1 MELIQRQVD
10 IDRLAS
16 PPMKE
21 NSYNNSPLL
30 ELDFDAF
37 PLNCFFMGQPEQ
49 STCSSQ
55 ATCGDVRVE
64 IGWMLAIALAVL
76 GVVSLFWDLEIS
88 RLATSIKIPGDV
100 RKAIH
105 LSEAFAHFSG
115 VVVILGTLL
124 IVDTKNRV
132 RLIQACMLVT
142 TSGVVSNAAKYIIPR
157 YRPHSIGEASIS
169 IPSSWETWGV
179 PWSGSWFE
187 EAVRSFPS
195 GHSATAVA
203 LAIALSFIYPRG
215 RWVFAL
221 LAFMACLQ
229 RLVSGAHFLSDIIAG
244 SDIAV
249 LVSLGF
255 YRYAFRDIH
264 AVKTVE

>member
-1 MELIQRQVD
+1 LLGIAQTKGKGYNARFILDLQV
-10 IDRLAS
+10 I
-16 PPMKE
+16 
-21 NSYNNSPLL
+21 
-30 ELDFDAF
+30 AF
-37 PLNCFFMGQPEQ
+37 PLYHFFMGQPNQ

-55 ATCGDVRVE
+55 TPFGCVRVE

-115 VVVILGTLL
+115 VVVILGTLM
-124 IVDTKNRV
+124 IVDMKNRA
-132 RLIQACMLVT
+132 RLIQACLLVT

-157 YRPHSIGEASIS
+157 YRPHSLAEASIP
-169 IPSSWETWGV
+169 IQSSWETWGV

-215 RWVFAL
+215 QWMFAV

-249 LVSLGF
+249 LVSLGV

>member
-1 MELIQRQVD
+1 
-10 IDRLAS
+10 
-16 PPMKE
+16 
-21 NSYNNSPLL
+21 
-30 ELDFDAF
+30 
-37 PLNCFFMGQPEQ
+37 MGLPNQ
-49 STCSSQ
+49 SISSSQ
-55 ATCGDVRVE
+55 TTCGRVRVE
-64 IGWMLAIALAVL
+64 IGWMLAIAFAVV
-76 GVVSLFWDLEIS
+76 GVISSFWDLEIS
-88 RLATSIKIPGDV
+88 RLATSIKIPGDL
-100 RKAIH
+100 RKGIH

-124 IVDTKNRV
+124 IVDIKNRA
-132 RLIQACMLVT
+132 RLIQACLLVT

-157 YRPHSIGEASIS
+157 YRPHSLDQASIP
-169 IPSSWETWGV
+169 IQSSWETWGV

-203 LAIALSFIYPRG
+203 LAIALSWIYPRG
-215 RWVFAL
+215 RWVFAV

-229 RLVSGAHFLSDIIAG
+229 RLVSGAHFLSDIMAG

-249 LVSLGF
+249 LVSLVF
-255 YRYAFRDIH
+255 YRYTFRDIH

>member
-1 MELIQRQVD
+1 MKHVE
-10 IDRLAS
+10 IDSLAS
-16 PPMKE
+16 PKQKE
-21 NSYNNSPLL
+21 MATIPNLRWNSILLLPTSP
-30 ELDFDAF
+30 F
-37 PLNCFFMGQPEQ
+37 FFMGQPEQ
-49 STCSSQ
+49 STTSSEP
-55 ATCGDVRVE
+55 TFGHVRVDT
-64 IGWMLAIALAVL
+64 GWMLAITLAVL
-76 GVVSLFWDLEIS
+76 GVISSFWDLEIS
-88 RLATSIKIPGDV
+88 QLATSIKIPGDV

-124 IVDTKNRV
+124 IVDTKNRE

-142 TSGVVSNAAKYIIPR
+142 ASGAVSNAAKYIIPR
-157 YRPHSIGEASIS
+157 YRPHSLDKASIP
-169 IPSSWETWGV
+169 IQTSWETWGV

-203 LAIALSFIYPRG
+203 LAIALSFMYPRG
-215 RWVFAL
+215 RWVFAV

-229 RLVSGAHFLSDIIAG
+229 RLVSGAHFLSDIMAG

-255 YRYAFRDIH
+255 YRYAIRDIH

>member
-1 MELIQRQVD
+1 LLGVAQTNGKGYNTRFILDLQV
-10 IDRLAS
+10 IV
-16 PPMKE
+16 
-21 NSYNNSPLL
+21 SPL
-30 ELDFDAF
+30 
-37 PLNCFFMGQPEQ
+37 CHFFMGLPNQ
-49 STCSSQ
+49 SISSSQ
-55 ATCGDVRVE
+55 TTCGRVRVE
-64 IGWMLAIALAVL
+64 IGWMLAFAFAVV
-76 GVVSLFWDLEIS
+76 GVISSFWDLEIS
-88 RLATSIKIPGDV
+88 RLATSIKIPGDL

-124 IVDTKNRV
+124 IVDIKNRA
-132 RLIQACMLVT
+132 RLIQACLLVT

-157 YRPHSIGEASIS
+157 YRPHSLDQASIP
-169 IPSSWETWGV
+169 IQSSWETWGV

-203 LAIALSFIYPRG
+203 LAIALSWIYPRG
-215 RWVFAL
+215 RWVFAV

-229 RLVSGAHFLSDIIAG
+229 RLVSGAHFLSDIMAG

-249 LVSLGF
+249 LVSLVF
-255 YRYAFRDIH
+255 YRYTFRDIH